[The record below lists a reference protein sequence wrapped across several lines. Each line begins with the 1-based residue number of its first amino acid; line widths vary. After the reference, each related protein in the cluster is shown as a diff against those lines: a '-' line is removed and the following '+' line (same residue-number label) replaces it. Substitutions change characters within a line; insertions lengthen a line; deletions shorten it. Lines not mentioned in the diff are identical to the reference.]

1 MHYITANVNDKIWV
15 FWDKEFNGTILDH
28 DEQQMTLELRHVE
41 AGELFHVCNSFTLR
55 FLQINLI
62 GTELMRRITLTEQ
75 QVVELRI

>member
-41 AGELFHVCNSFTLR
+41 AGELFHILVIYANCKP
-55 FLQINLI
+55 I
-62 GTELMRRITLTEQ
+62 MRRPLWET
-75 QVVELRI
+75 